1 VINQLDSQVLFV
13 KIWEYRTLLDRK
25 GSIVLRVEIGNASK
39 LLAYVQGMDSD
50 IQSPLEV
57 QKSKF
62 KIGGVSL
69 SHKLETEPNCK
80 KGRHDI

>member
-1 VINQLDSQVLFV
+1 MTKDSQVLFV
-13 KIWEYRTLLDRK
+13 KICEYRTLIDRK
-25 GSIVLRVEIGNASK
+25 GSIVLQVEIGNASK
-39 LLAYVQGMDSD
+39 LLAYDQGMDSD

-57 QKSKF
+57 RKSKF
-62 KIGGVSL
+62 KIGGVPL